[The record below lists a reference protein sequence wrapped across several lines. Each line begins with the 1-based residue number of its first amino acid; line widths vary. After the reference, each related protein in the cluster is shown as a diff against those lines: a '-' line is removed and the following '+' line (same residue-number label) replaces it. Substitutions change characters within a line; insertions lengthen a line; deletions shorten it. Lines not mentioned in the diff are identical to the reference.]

1 MADLSKLTVSSSPHI
16 RHEDNTRQIMV
27 DVIIALMPALA
38 IAIYVFGP
46 RALTLTAVSAAGC
59 LFFEWL
65 YQRLMKKPV
74 TVGDCSA
81 LVTGI
86 LLAYCLPVSSPMWM
100 VLIGDAFAIIVVKQL
115 YGGIGKNFMNPA
127 LSARAFLMSFPVIM
141 TTWPAIRTKLPLF
154 ATPDVVSSATPLASL
169 KEGLIPNASLTDLAL
184 GMVGGSM
191 GEISAL
197 ALLAGGLYLISR
209 KVITFHTPVAY
220 LGTVA
225 LLCFLF
231 PHGNGRVEF
240 MLAELCSGG
249 LMLGAIFMATDYS
262 TSPVTKKGQV
272 VFGIGCGL
280 LTVFIRFFGNMP
292 EGVSYSILV
301 MNATVF
307 LIEKV
312 TRPRKYG
319 FVAPPKA
326 VKTPEGG
333 KSK

>member
-38 IAIYVFGP
+38 IAVYVFGP

>member
-46 RALTLTAVSAAGC
+46 RALALTAVSAAGC

-169 KEGLIPNASLTDLAL
+169 KEGLMPNASLTDLAL

-231 PHGNGRVEF
+231 PHGNGKVEF

-307 LIEKV
+307 LIEKM

>member
-169 KEGLIPNASLTDLAL
+169 KEGLMPNASLTDLAL

-280 LTVFIRFFGNMP
+280 LTVFIRYFGSYP
-292 EGVSYSILV
+292 EGVCYSIMIMNLV
-301 MNATVF
+301 VA
-307 LIEKV
+307 LID
-312 TRPRKYG
+312 
-319 FVAPPKA
+319 KA
-326 VKTPEGG
+326 VKPSRFGVV
-333 KSK
+333 KSANKEAAAK

>member
-169 KEGLIPNASLTDLAL
+169 KEGLMPNASLTDLAL

-272 VFGIGCGL
+272 IFGIGCGL

>member
-86 LLAYCLPVSSPMWM
+86 LLAYCQPVSSPMWM

-169 KEGLIPNASLTDLAL
+169 KQGLMPNASLTDLAL

>member
-74 TVGDCSA
+74 TVGDCSS

-169 KEGLIPNASLTDLAL
+169 KQGLMPNASLTDLAL

>member
-27 DVIIALMPALA
+27 DVIIALMPSLA

>member
-16 RHEDNTRQIMV
+16 RHEDNTQQIMV

-141 TTWPAIRTKLPLF
+141 TTWPAIRTTLPLF

-169 KEGLIPNASLTDLAL
+169 KEGLMPNASLTDLAL

>member
-319 FVAPPKA
+319 FAAPPKA

>member
-169 KEGLIPNASLTDLAL
+169 KQGLMPNASLTDLAL

-209 KVITFHTPVAY
+209 KVITFQTPVAY

>member
-38 IAIYVFGP
+38 IAVYVFGP

-115 YGGIGKNFMNPA
+115 NGGIGKNFMNPA

-169 KEGLIPNASLTDLAL
+169 KEGLMPNASLTDLAL

>member
-169 KEGLIPNASLTDLAL
+169 KDGLMPNASLTDLAL

>member
-1 MADLSKLTVSSSPHI
+1 
-16 RHEDNTRQIMV
+16 MV

-169 KEGLIPNASLTDLAL
+169 KEGLMPNASLTDLAL

>member
-169 KEGLIPNASLTDLAL
+169 KEGLMPNASLTDLAL

-249 LMLGAIFMATDYS
+249 LMLGAFFMATDYS

>member
-115 YGGIGKNFMNPA
+115 FGGIGKNFMNPA

-169 KEGLIPNASLTDLAL
+169 KEGLMPNASLTDLAL

-249 LMLGAIFMATDYS
+249 LMLGAFFMATDYS

>member
-169 KEGLIPNASLTDLAL
+169 KQGMMPNASLTDLAL

>member
-169 KEGLIPNASLTDLAL
+169 KEGLMPNASLTDLAL

-319 FVAPPKA
+319 FVAPTKA

>member
-16 RHEDNTRQIMV
+16 RHEDNTQQIMV

-169 KEGLIPNASLTDLAL
+169 KEGLMPNASLTDLAL

>member
-127 LSARAFLMSFPVIM
+127 LSARAFLMSVPVIM

-169 KEGLIPNASLTDLAL
+169 KEGLMPNASLTDLAL

>member
-169 KEGLIPNASLTDLAL
+169 KEGLMPNASLTDLAL

-209 KVITFHTPVAY
+209 KVIPFHTPVAY

>member
-74 TVGDCSA
+74 TIGDCSA

-115 YGGIGKNFMNPA
+115 YGGIGKNFMNPD

-169 KEGLIPNASLTDLAL
+169 KQGMMPNASLTDLAL

>member
-100 VLIGDAFAIIVVKQL
+100 VLIGDAFAILVVKQL

-169 KEGLIPNASLTDLAL
+169 KEGLMPNASLTDLAL

-319 FVAPPKA
+319 FVAPTKA
-326 VKTPEGG
+326 VKTQEGG

>member
-127 LSARAFLMSFPVIM
+127 LSARAFLISFPVIM

>member
-86 LLAYCLPVSSPMWM
+86 LLAYCLPVSSPMWV
-100 VLIGDAFAIIVVKQL
+100 VLIGDAFAIVVVKQL
-115 YGGIGKNFMNPA
+115 FGGIGKNFMNPA

-169 KEGLIPNASLTDLAL
+169 KQGLMPNASLTDLAL

>member
-74 TVGDCSA
+74 TAGDCSA

-169 KEGLIPNASLTDLAL
+169 KQGLMPNASLTDLAL

>member
-154 ATPDVVSSATPLASL
+154 ATPEVVSSATPLASL
-169 KEGLIPNASLTDLAL
+169 KEGLMPNASLTDLAL

-240 MLAELCSGG
+240 MLSELCSGG

>member
-1 MADLSKLTVSSSPHI
+1 MADLSKLTVSSSPPI

-169 KEGLIPNASLTDLAL
+169 KQGLMPNASLTDLAL

>member
-169 KEGLIPNASLTDLAL
+169 KEGLMPNASLTDLAL

-209 KVITFHTPVAY
+209 KVITFHTPVAD

>member
-38 IAIYVFGP
+38 IAVYVFGP

-169 KEGLIPNASLTDLAL
+169 KEGLMPNASLTDLAL

-292 EGVSYSILV
+292 ECVSYSILV

>member
-141 TTWPAIRTKLPLF
+141 TTWPAFRTKLPLF

-169 KEGLIPNASLTDLAL
+169 KEGLMPNASLTDLAL